1 MGRLARAI
9 GEPTRIGMLTLLME
23 GRALTAKELAFG
35 AGVRPSTG
43 TTHLR
48 RLMDDSLVIVARQG
62 RHKYF
67 RLASPDVARCVESLM
82 SVASPV
88 TETKAGPDSPLREAR
103 LCYDHLAGRL
113 GMQITEALLARR
125 LLKKSGREFVAT
137 RKGERHLAIFGIDL
151 AALRRSRRRF
161 ACACLDW
168 SERKDHIDGALGS
181 ALAARMLEAGW
192 LRQIPGTRC
201 VTVTKTGRTA
211 LAEYFGID
219 WTG

>member
-1 MGRLARAI
+1 MPAQPDMARLARAI

-48 RLMDDSLVIVARQG
+48 RLVDDSLVIVARQG

-88 TETKAGPDSPLREAR
+88 RETKAGPDSPLREAR
-103 LCYDHLAGRL
+103 LCYDHLAGCL
-113 GMQITEALLARR
+113 GMQITDALLARR
-125 LLKKSGREFVAT
+125 LRLPGNADHGGV
-137 RKGERHLAIFGIDL
+137 
-151 AALRRSRRRF
+151 
-161 ACACLDW
+161 ACAPPAQRVW
-168 SERKDHIDGALGS
+168 
-181 ALAARMLEAGW
+181 
-192 LRQIPGTRC
+192 PGIRAN
-201 VTVTKTGRTA
+201 TKRGET
-211 LAEYFGID
+211 
-219 WTG
+219 